1 MSSRGSTF
9 AAFGTAV
16 ALLTL
21 TACSSATTGTA
32 SGPAGAVP
40 AAVATSSPD
49 AGAPPGAEILGRPGV
64 GEPFTLTIG
73 ATDTARPDKFEVTVE
88 EVRCGEPLD
97 PAVVAHAAESV
108 GEPTPTP
115 TPEGG
120 KQYCVVALEVLN
132 VGRSEAIWSA
142 GDVVTLNVDDTAYSQ
157 SLADADHAYDYRQYW
172 YSKGEAAPSFGLNPG
187 STGPDFGIFQIPADD
202 EPTTVWVSSG
212 TSLESFDGPEP
223 GHLVQL
229 TPTD

>member
-40 AAVATSSPD
+40 VAVATSSPD

-142 GDVVTLNVDDTAYSQ
+142 GDVVTLNVDDTAYSPTQ
-157 SLADADHAYDYRQYW
+157 SDNDLAKAYEEYRSDQ
-172 YSKGEAAPSFGLNPG
+172 GEADPSSGINPG
-187 STGPDFGIFQIPADD
+187 SKGPEHGIFQIPAGDK
-202 EPTTVWVSSG
+202 PTTLWVASAHL
-212 TSLESFDGPEP
+212 LETINGVEP
-223 GHLVQL
+223 GYLVQL

>member
-73 ATDTARPDKFEVTVE
+73 YTDTPKLDEFEVTVD

-97 PAVVAHAAESV
+97 PKVLAHAADSV
-108 GEPTPTP
+108 TVPSPTP
-115 TPEGG
+115 TPEDG
-120 KQYCVVALEVLN
+120 KQFCVVTMEVLN
-132 VGRSEAIWSA
+132 TGKGEAYWSA
-142 GDVVTLNVDDTAYSQ
+142 DGAATLNVDDTAYSPTQ
-157 SLADADHAYDYRQYW
+157 SDNDLAKAYEEYRSDQ
-172 YSKGEAAPSFGLNPG
+172 GEADPSSGINPG
-187 STGPDFGIFQIPADD
+187 SKGPEHGIFQIPAGDK
-202 EPTTVWVSSG
+202 PTTLWVASAHL
-212 TSLESFDGPEP
+212 LETINGVEP
-223 GHLVQL
+223 GYLVQL